1 MACNNQFCSKQAA
14 LLQNLE
20 RKIYASAGYAKKR
33 LPLMQSERPDIVG
46 KAIAWIFIA
55 GLIVSSWKWR

>member
-1 MACNNQFCSKQAA
+1 M
-14 LLQNLE
+14 LQNLE
-20 RKIYASAGYAKKR
+20 RKIYASAGFAKKR